1 MLSLMNFPMYLK
13 LIYDVSSLHPL
24 PYKSEKTLTLRYCTF
39 HMWLWKVLD
48 VKDQYIK
55 DRI

>member
-1 MLSLMNFPMYLK
+1 MYLK

-24 PYKSEKTLTLRYCTF
+24 PYKSEKTLTFCYCTF
-39 HMWLWKVLD
+39 HMWLWKELD
-48 VKDQYIK
+48 VKEQYIK